1 MGSIHTDL
9 LRTGSVAHALPT
21 MIDSDSEEHYR
32 RLERLLFVYASVSE
46 HGNYS
51 QGFNELAVV
60 FYHVWLQHF
69 IDANDDPVALP
80 RAEAAAFFMMQQVLG
95 GGRLLEL
102 YATVQMHAL
111 VGTHLIPFE
120 RLLEKHFPRAAGI
133 LHQMGIP
140 PVYYSLRW
148 FSVLFS
154 QEHDLASVLMIWDSL
169 FAHFSCFREY
179 LFYVGLGHMTFV
191 EGRLE
196 PGDSS
201 RTMHAV
207 KHLEVEGKAKEI
219 IDTAEQLWAQDHPKS
234 AFEGLVE
241 SVRHLFQK

>member
-1 MGSIHTDL
+1 MGSIRTDL
-9 LRTGSVAHALPT
+9 LRTGSVANALPT
-21 MIDSDSEEHYR
+21 MIDSDCEEHYR
-32 RLERLLFVYASVSE
+32 RLERLLFVYASISE
-46 HGNYS
+46 HGGYS

-60 FYHVWLQHF
+60 FYHVSLQHF
-69 IDANDDPVALP
+69 IYADDDPVALP

-102 YATVQMHAL
+102 YATGGMHAA
-111 VGTHLIPFE
+111 VGAQLIPFE
-120 RLLEKHFPRAAGI
+120 RLLERHFPRAAGI
-133 LHQMGIP
+133 LRQMEIP

-148 FSVLFS
+148 FSLLFS
-154 QEHDLASVLMIWDSL
+154 QEHDLASVLMIWDRL

-179 LFYVGLGHMTFV
+179 LYYVGLGHMTYV
-191 EGRLE
+191 EGKLN
-196 PGDSS
+196 PADSS

-207 KHLEVEGKAKEI
+207 KHLEVEGKAREI

-234 AFEGLVE
+234 AFEGLFE